1 VARHYYL
8 LMELLLQGMLLN
20 LIHHNKPPPSV
31 MGEEL
36 NGILSEKSWL
46 ESRLKVLVEACEGNS
61 SILTVVDKLKAVV
74 KNSS

>member
-1 VARHYYL
+1 
-8 LMELLLQGMLLN
+8 MEPLLQGMLLN

>member
-1 VARHYYL
+1 
-8 LMELLLQGMLLN
+8 MELLLQGMN
-20 LIHHNKPPPSV
+20 AIDQKPP
-31 MGEEL
+31 
-36 NGILSEKSWL
+36 LSEKSWL

>member
-1 VARHYYL
+1 
-8 LMELLLQGMLLN
+8 MELLLQGMLLN

-36 NGILSEKSWL
+36 NGGVLSERNWL

-61 SILTVVDKLKAVV
+61 SLLIVVEKLKAAVE
-74 KNSS
+74 KSS

>member
-1 VARHYYL
+1 
-8 LMELLLQGMLLN
+8 MEPLLQGMLLN

-36 NGILSEKSWL
+36 NGGVLSERNWL

-61 SILTVVDKLKAVV
+61 SLLTVVDKLKAVV